1 MPTASPQLHM
11 DVSNT
16 IDVTDARA
24 VASAVTAILSARY
37 GEVVELQYIDRL
49 VADFDRL
56 YAGEFPGFH
65 GCEIK
70 YHDAQHVLDVTLAM
84 ARLIDGYEKIQ
95 SRRDEFGVQLGAQL
109 ALVGIAGALFHDAGY
124 IRRIHDS
131 RNKNGAAYTRTHV
144 SRSARFLMEYLP
156 EIGLGH
162 LAELC
167 ARVVQFT
174 DYQVGIA
181 EITVTTRAE
190 RRLGELLG
198 TADLIAQM
206 ADSDYPRKCGEHL
219 YEEFEIGGMAGENG
233 RHSHN
238 GIVYQSPEHLLEA
251 TPEFMRNTIEK
262 RLKGDFNYAY
272 RYAEVHFQDANLYME
287 AIERNR
293 IELQTMIATP
303 MALRKRRLAVGA

>member
-1 MPTASPQLHM
+1 MTTASPQLHM

-37 GEVVELQYIDRL
+37 GEVAELECIGGL
-49 VADFDRL
+49 VTDFDRL

-84 ARLIDGYEKIQ
+84 ARLIDGYEKSQ
-95 SRRDEFGVQLGAQL
+95 SRREEGVQLGAQL
-109 ALVGIAGALFHDAGY
+109 ALVGIACALFHDAGY

-144 SRSARFLMEYLP
+144 SRSARFLLEYLP

-167 ARVVQFT
+167 ARLVQFT
-174 DYQVGIA
+174 GYQIRIA
-181 EITVTTRAE
+181 DIAVKTAAE

-206 ADSDYPRKCGEHL
+206 ADSDYPRKCSEHL
-219 YEEFEIGGMAGENG
+219 YEEFELGGMAGENG
-233 RHSHN
+233 SHSHT
-238 GIVYQSPEHLLEA
+238 GIVYQSPEHLLAA
-251 TPEFMRNTIEK
+251 TPEFMRSTIEN
-262 RLKGDFNYAY
+262 RLKGDFNNAY
-272 RYAEVHFQDANLYME
+272 HYAEIHFQSANLYME
-287 AIERNR
+287 AIERNAAA
-293 IELQTMIATP
+293 LQAMIASPT
-303 MALRKRRLAVGA
+303 AHGKRPLAVDA

>member
-95 SRRDEFGVQLGAQL
+95 SRRDEFGV
-109 ALVGIAGALFHDAGY
+109 
-124 IRRIHDS
+124 
-131 RNKNGAAYTRTHV
+131 
-144 SRSARFLMEYLP
+144 
-156 EIGLGH
+156 
-162 LAELC
+162 
-167 ARVVQFT
+167 
-174 DYQVGIA
+174 
-181 EITVTTRAE
+181 
-190 RRLGELLG
+190 
-198 TADLIAQM
+198 
-206 ADSDYPRKCGEHL
+206 
-219 YEEFEIGGMAGENG
+219 
-233 RHSHN
+233 
-238 GIVYQSPEHLLEA
+238 
-251 TPEFMRNTIEK
+251 
-262 RLKGDFNYAY
+262 
-272 RYAEVHFQDANLYME
+272 
-287 AIERNR
+287 
-293 IELQTMIATP
+293 
-303 MALRKRRLAVGA
+303 

>member
-1 MPTASPQLHM
+1 MTTASPQLHM

-37 GEVVELQYIDRL
+37 GEVAELECIGGL
-49 VADFDRL
+49 VTDFDRL

-84 ARLIDGYEKIQ
+84 ARLIDGYEKSQ
-95 SRRDEFGVQLGAQL
+95 SRREEGVPLGAQL
-109 ALVGIAGALFHDAGY
+109 ALVGIACALFHDAGY

-144 SRSARFLMEYLP
+144 SRSARFLLEYLP

-174 DYQVGIA
+174 GYQVRIA
-181 EITVTTRAE
+181 DIAVKTPAE

-206 ADSDYPRKCGEHL
+206 ADSDYPRKCGEYL
-219 YEEFEIGGMAGENG
+219 YEEFELGGMAGENG
-233 RHSHN
+233 SHSHT
-238 GIVYQSPEHLLEA
+238 GIVYQSPEQLLAA
-251 TPEFMRNTIEK
+251 TPEFMRSTIEN
-262 RLKGDFNYAY
+262 RLKGEFNYAY
-272 RYAEVHFQDANLYME
+272 HYAEIHFQSANLYME
-287 AIERNR
+287 AIERNAAA
-293 IELQTMIATP
+293 LQAMIASP
-303 MALRKRRLAVGA
+303 MAPGKRRLAVDV